1 MRSSRV
7 VVAGVAVGVAL
18 AAGVGLSAGT
28 SAAAAGSHPSV
39 QVGLLRLAHHHA
51 FNITQSNNW
60 SGYNQGVLEKG
71 KTFNQVAGT
80 WVVPTASPHKSGQA
94 EYSAT
99 WVGIG
104 GGCLNTSCT
113 IGDNTLIQAG
123 TEQDVAAS
131 GKRGYYAWYE
141 LIPAASQ
148 RVSLAVAPGN
158 KVTVNIKQTSPGQW
172 SIVIRNATTG
182 KSWSKSTAYPS
193 TMATAEWIEETPL
206 LIGGGT
212 SGIAALPKL
221 STVHITGATANGVA
235 AGLASAERMQ
245 LVDGSGHVLATPS
258 NPNKAKT
265 AFNDCTYATFC
276 AVPAG

>member
-1 MRSSRV
+1 MRVLRPV
-7 VVAGVAVGVAL
+7 LVGAAL
-18 AAGVGLSAGT
+18 AAGFGLAAGT
-28 SAAAAGSHPSV
+28 AGTAWAASSQHQSER
-39 QVGLLRLAHHHA
+39 VGLLRLAHKTT

-71 KTFNQVAGT
+71 KTFTQVAGT
-80 WVVPTASPHKSGQA
+80 WVVPTASPHKAKEA
-94 EYSAT
+94 EFSAT

-123 TEQDVAAS
+123 TEQDVTAA
-131 GKRGYYAWYE
+131 GKRAYYAWYE

-158 KVTVNIKQTSPGQW
+158 QVTVNVKQTSPGHW
-172 SIVIRNATTG
+172 SIVIRNVTTG

-193 TMATAEWIEETPL
+193 TLATAEWVEETPL
-206 LIGGGT
+206 LISGGT

-221 STVHITGATANGVA
+221 SAVHFTGATVNGAA
-235 AGLASAERMQ
+235 AGLVSAERMQ

-258 NPNKAKT
+258 APNHAKT
-265 AFNDCTYATFC
+265 AFNDCTYATSC